1 MPSPDQQTIYFAEIV
16 IPVALPALY
25 TWSIPPPLIDQVKVG
40 CRVEVNLGKR
50 KRYAGLV
57 KGVYSSTSQSRLV
70 KPILQVLDPNPIVF
84 PQQFKFW
91 EWISN
96 YYVCTQGEVMAAALP
111 ANFRLTSDTELV
123 WNEEGSDDFTHLSTD
138 EYLVAE
144 ALLLRKKLQISEVQL
159 VLNRQHI
166 YPVIE
171 KLLSQRVCL
180 IQESLVERY
189 KPRTENYLTFSS
201 NYSNEEDLKVLVNNW
216 KGSDRQLKLILHFL
230 ELSKSNQLVTVQ
242 QFVKSSGENNSI
254 VKALV
259 NKGILVVQEREVNR
273 IKKLPPI
280 VSIDFSLSAAQLSAF
295 RQVQSV
301 FENKSVCLLHG
312 VTSSGKTNIYIELIA
327 SAIQKGKQVL
337 YLLPEIA
344 LTSQIIRRLQHH
356 FGGHVGVYH
365 SKFSANERVEIWNR
379 MLLGEY
385 KIILGARSAVFL
397 PFSSLGLVI
406 CDEEHESSFKQQD
419 PAPRYNGRDAAIYV
433 ATLFNAKVLLGSA
446 TPSLETYKHAID
458 EKYGLVTLSER
469 FGSVSVP
476 TVDLVNRKSI
486 IKESKGSQILT
497 APLQEAIQKAL
508 DEKRQVI
515 LFQNRRGY
523 SPYQVCTQ
531 CGWVPRC
538 LHCDISLTFHKR
550 DKQLLCHYCGSRYS
564 TQFRC
569 GSCGKEKFAQ
579 KNFGTELVEEILAEL
594 FPSARVAR
602 MDIDTIRGKNAH
614 DRLVQNFERGE
625 IDILIGTQMVVKG
638 LDVAKVDVVG
648 VLDADGLLQFADF
661 RVHERAFQ
669 LIEQVSGR
677 AGRRQKKGKVIV
689 QTYNPQQPLFDF
701 LQNHDY
707 LSFFNEELLQRE
719 IFFYP
724 PFSKLILLS
733 VRHFD
738 ETVSRAASF
747 TLAELLGGNYK
758 KYTIGPAPS
767 LVFRVRNQYRM
778 EILLKLPRKAS
789 LMEQC
794 KEEIKSAVLAL
805 RQQKNYNKVAVIID
819 VDPI

>member
-1 MPSPDQQTIYFAEIV
+1 MSSPDQQPIFFADIL
-16 IPVALPALY
+16 IPAALPTTY
-25 TWSIPPPLIDQVKVG
+25 TWSIPSTLVDQVKVG

-57 KGVYSSTSQSRLV
+57 KRVYSSKTESRLV
-70 KPILQVLDPNPIVF
+70 KPILQVLDPKPIIF
-84 PQQFKFW
+84 SQQLKFW

-111 ANFRLTSDTELV
+111 ANFRLTSDTELI
-123 WNEEGSDDFTHLSTD
+123 WNEDAGDDFSHLSTD

-144 ALLLRKKLQISEVQL
+144 ALFLQKKLQISEVQL

-189 KPRTENYLTFSS
+189 KPRKENYLSFSS
-201 NYSNEEDLKVLVNNW
+201 PYSNDSNLEALVNNW
-216 KGSDRQLKLILHFL
+216 KGSERQLNLILHFL
-230 ELSKSNQLVTVQ
+230 DISKGDRAISAQQLI
-242 QFVKSSGENNSI
+242 KSSGENISV

-259 NKGILVVQEREVNR
+259 NKGILVVQDRQVNR
-273 IKKLPPI
+273 IEELSPF
-280 VSIDFSLSAAQLSAF
+280 VSIDFTLSTAQ
-295 RQVQSV
+295 RQAYKEIESV
-301 FENKSVCLLHG
+301 FERKDVCLLHG

-344 LTSQIIRRLQHH
+344 LTSQIIRRLQQH
-356 FGGHVGVYH
+356 FGGYVGVYH

-379 MLLGEY
+379 VLAGEY

-397 PFSSLGLVI
+397 PFASLGLII
-406 CDEEHESSFKQQD
+406 CDEEHETSFKQQD
-419 PAPRYNGRDAAIYV
+419 PAPRYNGRDAAIYL
-433 ATLFNAKVLLGSA
+433 ATQFKAKVLLGSA

-458 EKYGLVTLSER
+458 QKYGLVTLTER
-469 FGSVSVP
+469 FGAVAVP
-476 TVDLVNRKSI
+476 SVDLIDRRNSGNEK
-486 IKESKGSQILT
+486 KENLILT
-497 APLQEAIQKAL
+497 APLKEAIRQAL
-508 DEKRQVI
+508 DAKRQVI

-523 SPYQVCTQ
+523 IPYQVCTQ

-538 LHCDISLTFHKR
+538 LHCDISLTYHKR

-579 KNFGTELVEEILAEL
+579 KNFGTELVEETLAEL
-594 FPSARVAR
+594 FPTARVAR

-614 DRLVQNFERGE
+614 DKLVQAFETGE

-648 VLDADGLLQFADF
+648 
-661 RVHERAFQ
+661 
-669 LIEQVSGR
+669 
-677 AGRRQKKGKVIV
+677 
-689 QTYNPQQPLFDF
+689 
-701 LQNHDY
+701 
-707 LSFFNEELLQRE
+707 
-719 IFFYP
+719 
-724 PFSKLILLS
+724 
-733 VRHFD
+733 
-738 ETVSRAASF
+738 
-747 TLAELLGGNYK
+747 
-758 KYTIGPAPS
+758 
-767 LVFRVRNQYRM
+767 
-778 EILLKLPRKAS
+778 
-789 LMEQC
+789 
-794 KEEIKSAVLAL
+794 
-805 RQQKNYNKVAVIID
+805 
-819 VDPI
+819 

>member
-1 MPSPDQQTIYFAEIV
+1 MPSPDQQPIFFADIL
-16 IPVALPALY
+16 IPTALPTIY
-25 TWSIPPPLIDQVKVG
+25 TWSIPSTLVDQVKVG

-57 KGVYSSTSQSRLV
+57 KRVYSSASQSRLV
-70 KPILQVLDPNPIVF
+70 KPILQVLDPKPIIF
-84 PQQFKFW
+84 SQQLKFW
-91 EWISN
+91 DWISN
-96 YYVCTQGEVMAAALP
+96 YYLCTQGEVMAAALP
-111 ANFRLTSDTELV
+111 ANFRLTSDTELI
-123 WNEEGSDDFTHLSTD
+123 WNEDASDDFSHLSTD

-144 ALLLRKKLQISEVQL
+144 ALFLRKKLQISEVQL
-159 VLNRQHI
+159 VLNRRHI

-171 KLLSQRVCL
+171 KLLSQSVCL

-189 KPRTENYLTFSS
+189 KPRKENYLAFSPH
-201 NYSNEEDLKVLVNNW
+201 YSNENNLETLVNNW
-216 KGSDRQLKLILHFL
+216 KGSERQLNLILHFS
-230 ELSKSNQLVTVQ
+230 EISKGGLAISSQQL
-242 QFVKSSGENNSI
+242 VKSSGENISV

-259 NKGILVVQEREVNR
+259 TKGILVIQERQVSR
-273 IKKLPPI
+273 IEELPPFI
-280 VSIDFSLSAAQLSAF
+280 SIDFSLSTAQ
-295 RQVQSV
+295 RQAYKEIETV
-301 FENKSVCLLHG
+301 FEKKDVCLLHG

-379 MLLGEY
+379 VLTGEY

-397 PFSSLGLVI
+397 PFKSLGLVI
-406 CDEEHESSFKQQD
+406 CDEEHESSFKQQE
-419 PAPRYNGRDAAIYV
+419 PSPRYNGRDAAIYL
-433 ATLFNAKVLLGSA
+433 ATLFKAKVILGSA
-446 TPSLETYKHAID
+446 TPALETYKNAI
-458 EKYGLVTLSER
+458 EKKYGLVTLTER
-469 FGSVSVP
+469 FGAVAVP
-476 TVDLVNRKSI
+476 AVDLIDRRNGGIEK
-486 IKESKGSQILT
+486 KENLILT
-497 APLQEAIQKAL
+497 APLKEAIQQTL

-523 SPYQVCTQ
+523 IPYQVCIH

-538 LHCDISLTFHKR
+538 LHCDISLTYHKR

-579 KNFGTELVEEILAEL
+579 KNFGTELVEETLAEL
-594 FPSARVAR
+594 FPNARVAR

-614 DRLVQNFERGE
+614 DKLVQAFETGE

-648 VLDADGLLQFADF
+648 VLDADGLFQFADF

-701 LQNHDY
+701 LKKHDY
-707 LSFFNEELLQRE
+707 LSFFKEELLQRE
-719 IFFYP
+719 TFFYP

-733 VRHFD
+733 VRHTD
-738 ETVSRAASF
+738 EIVSRGACHA
-747 TLAELLGGNYK
+747 LMKLLSDQYRGYML
-758 KYTIGPAPS
+758 GPAPS
-767 LVFRVRNQYRM
+767 IVFRVRNQYRM

-794 KEEIKSAVLAL
+794 KKDIKNAVFAL
-805 RQQKNYNKVAVIID
+805 RQQKKYTKVAVIID

>member
-1 MPSPDQQTIYFAEIV
+1 MSSPDQQPIFFADIL
-16 IPVALPALY
+16 IPAALPTTY
-25 TWSIPPPLIDQVKVG
+25 TWSIPSTLVDQVKVG

-57 KGVYSSTSQSRLV
+57 NRVYSSKTESRLV
-70 KPILQVLDPNPIVF
+70 KPILQVLDTKPIIF
-84 PQQFKFW
+84 SQQLKFW

-111 ANFRLTSDTELV
+111 ANFRLTSDTELI
-123 WNEEGSDDFTHLSTD
+123 WNEDASDDFSHLSTD

-144 ALLLRKKLQISEVQL
+144 ALFLRKKLQISEVQL

-189 KPRTENYLTFSS
+189 KPRKENYLSFSS
-201 NYSNEEDLKVLVNNW
+201 PYSNDSNLEALVNNW
-216 KGSDRQLKLILHFL
+216 KGSERQLNLILHFL
-230 ELSKSNQLVTVQ
+230 DISKGDRAISAQQLI
-242 QFVKSSGENNSI
+242 KSSGENISV

-259 NKGILVVQEREVNR
+259 NKGILVVQDRQVNR
-273 IKKLPPI
+273 IEELSPF
-280 VSIDFSLSAAQLSAF
+280 VSIDFTLSTAQ
-295 RQVQSV
+295 RQAYKEIESV
-301 FENKSVCLLHG
+301 FERKDVCLLHG

-344 LTSQIIRRLQHH
+344 LTSQIIRRLQQH
-356 FGGHVGVYH
+356 FGGYVGVYH

-379 MLLGEY
+379 VLAGEY
-385 KIILGARSAVFL
+385 KIILGARSAIFL
-397 PFSSLGLVI
+397 PFTSLGLVI
-406 CDEEHESSFKQQD
+406 CDEEHESSYKQQD
-419 PAPRYNGRDAAIYV
+419 PAPRYNGRDAAVYL
-433 ATLFNAKVLLGSA
+433 ATLFKAKVLLGSA

-458 EKYGLVTLSER
+458 DKYGLVTLTER
-469 FGSVSVP
+469 FGAVSVP
-476 TVDLVNRKSI
+476 LVELVNRKNVASQK
-486 IKESKGSQILT
+486 KEIQILT

-508 DEKRQVI
+508 DESRQVI

-523 SPYQVCTQ
+523 SPYQVCVQ

-538 LHCDISLTFHKR
+538 LHCDISLTYHKR
-550 DKQLLCHYCGSRYS
+550 EKQLLCHYCGSRYS
-564 TQFRC
+564 TLFRC

-579 KNFGTELVEEILAEL
+579 KNFGTELVEEILADL
-594 FPSARVAR
+594 FPAARIGR

-614 DRLVQNFERGE
+614 DKLVQTFERGE

-689 QTYNPQQPLFDF
+689 QTYNPQQPLFGF
-701 LQNHDY
+701 LINHDY
-707 LSFFNEELLQRE
+707 LSFFKEELSQRE
-719 IFFYP
+719 TFFYP
-724 PFSKLILLS
+724 PFSKLIVLS
-733 VRHFD
+733 VRHMD
-738 ETVSRAASF
+738 ELVSRGASHA
-747 TLAELLGGNYK
+747 LVELLNKQYRE
-758 KYTIGPAPS
+758 YIVGPAPS
-767 LVFRVRNQYRM
+767 IVFRVRNQYRM

-789 LMEQC
+789 LVEQC
-794 KEEIKSAVLAL
+794 KEDIKSAVLSL
-805 RQQKNYNKVAVIID
+805 RKLKKFSKVAVVID
-819 VDPI
+819 VDPN

>member
-1 MPSPDQQTIYFAEIV
+1 MPASTKQIVFFADIL
-16 IPVALPALY
+16 IPAALPTLY
-25 TWSIPPPLIDQVKVG
+25 TWSIPDDLVHQVKVG

-57 KGVYSSTSQSRLV
+57 KKIYSSTSPARAL
-70 KPILQVLDPNPIVF
+70 KPILQVLDSVPIVF
-84 PQQFKFW
+84 SEQFAFW
-91 EWISN
+91 EWMSD
-96 YYVCTQGEVMAAALP
+96 YYLCSQGEVMAAALP

-123 WNEEGSDDFTHLSTD
+123 WNEDASDDFSHLSTD

-144 ALLLRKKLQISEVQL
+144 ALFLRKKLQISEVQL
-159 VLNRQHI
+159 VLNKQHI

-171 KLLSQRVCL
+171 KLLSQGLCL
-180 IQESLVERY
+180 IHESLVERY
-189 KPRTENYLTFSS
+189 KPRKENYLTFSS
-201 NYSNEEDLKVLVNNW
+201 RYSSEKDLEILVNNW
-216 KGSDRQLKLILHFL
+216 KGTERQLNLILHFASI
-230 ELSKSNQLVTVQ
+230 SKNDPAISLRQLL
-242 QFVKSSGENNSI
+242 KSSGESVSI

-259 NKGILVVQEREVNR
+259 NKEVFSVQEREVNR
-273 IKKLPPI
+273 IEELSPF
-280 VSIDFSLSAAQLSAF
+280 VSIDFDLSAAQRSAYNKID
-295 RQVQSV
+295 SV
-301 FENKSVCLLHG
+301 FEKRDVCLLHG
-312 VTSSGKTNIYIELIA
+312 ITASGKTNIYIELIA

-379 MLLGEY
+379 VLAGEY

-397 PFSSLGLVI
+397 PFTSLGLII
-406 CDEEHESSFKQQD
+406 CDEEHETSFKQQD
-419 PAPRYNGRDAAIYV
+419 PAPRYNGRDAAIYL
-433 ATLFNAKVLLGSA
+433 ATLFKAKVLLGSA
-446 TPSLETYKHAID
+446 TPSLETYKNAID
-458 EKYGLVTLSER
+458 QKYGLVTLTER
-469 FGSVSVP
+469 FGAVAVP
-476 TVDLVNRKSI
+476 SVDLIDRKNVG
-486 IKESKGSQILT
+486 KEKKENLILA
-497 APLQEAIQKAL
+497 APLKEAIQKTL

-523 SPYQVCTQ
+523 IPYQVCIQ

-538 LHCDISLTFHKR
+538 LHCDISLTYHKR

-579 KNFGTELVEEILAEL
+579 KNFGTELVEETLADI
-594 FPSARVAR
+594 FPTARVAR

-614 DRLVQNFERGE
+614 DKLVQAFESGE

-677 AGRRQKKGKVIV
+677 AGRRQKKGRVVI
-689 QTYNPQQPLFDF
+689 QTYNPKQPLFEF

-707 LSFFNEELLQRE
+707 DSFFKEELLQRE
-719 IFFYP
+719 TFFYP
-724 PFSKLILLS
+724 PFSKLITVS
-733 VRHFD
+733 VRHK
-738 ETVSRAASF
+738 EESVSRVAS
-747 TLAELLGGNYK
+747 LALLKLLSANYK
-758 KYTIGPAPS
+758 KYMIGPAPS
-767 LVFRVRNQYRM
+767 IIFRVRNQYRM
-778 EILLKLPRKAS
+778 EILFKLPRKPS
-789 LMEQC
+789 LLAQC
-794 KEEIKSAVLAL
+794 KLDIKQAILFL
-805 RQQKNYNKVAVIID
+805 RQQKKFYGVNVIAD